1 MKEKTKRLLGR
12 TLGWGA
18 AVLLAV
24 GAGVQAD
31 QFGLTEGKLE
41 LQSANVLA
49 FGPDG
54 ILFVGD
60 AKAAKIYA
68 VQTGDKPGDATKV
81 TQDMDDVAGQI
92 GKKLGATKTEIIDL
106 AVNPLSGHLFVSVT
120 ADGAAKIVEM
130 DGKGAIAPLSLD
142 KIAHAKLDIPN
153 APEDKVVG
161 EGRRARN
168 NRMNSVTDLAFV
180 EGKLLVSG
188 IGSGETPST
197 VRSFDF
203 PFNDKIAATG
213 LEIYHGAHGQLE
225 NYAPIRTFVPF
236 IINGEPN
243 VLAGFVCT
251 PLVKFPV
258 SAIAGGTQVKGTTVA
273 ELGNRNQPI
282 DMIAYKKDGQDF
294 LLLAN
299 SARGVMKISTDDL
312 DRAAGI
318 EAPVGGGGTAG
329 QKFETLAEWKGVVQ
343 LERLT
348 ETHAVVLATTDGRS
362 DLKTMVLP

>member
-1 MKEKTKRLLGR
+1 MNRFSGIVICGIAALLFIPS
-12 TLGWGA
+12 
-18 AVLLAV
+18 VF
-24 GAGVQAD
+24 AD
-31 QFGLTEGKLE
+31 QYGLSEGQLE

-54 ILFVGD
+54 ILFIGD

-68 VQTGDKPGDATKV
+68 VQTGDKPGDPQQMK
-81 TQDMDDVAGQI
+81 QEMDNVAAKIAQSI
-92 GKKLGATKTEIIDL
+92 EASQVEIADL
-106 AVNPLSGHLFVSVT
+106 AVNPLSGRLFMSVNSDKGPRIVML
-120 ADGAAKIVEM
+120 DGQ
-130 DGKGAIAPLSLD
+130 GAITALPLD
-142 KIAHAKLDIPN
+142 KIHFSTLEIPN
-153 APEDKVVG
+153 PPEDKVVG

-168 NRMNSVTDLAFV
+168 HRMNSVTDLAFV

-188 IGSGETPST
+188 IASAEIPST

-203 PFNDKIAATG
+203 PFNDQGASTG

-236 IINGEPN
+236 MINGEPN

-258 SAIAGGTQVKGTTVA
+258 SSIAAGNSTKGTTIA
-273 ELGNRNQPI
+273 ELGNRNQPL
-282 DMIAYKKDGQDF
+282 DMIAYKKGGQDF

-312 DRAAGI
+312 DKAVSI
-318 EAPVGGGGTAG
+318 DSPVQGGGTAG
-329 QKFETLAEWKGVVQ
+329 QAFETLADWQGVVQ
-343 LERLT
+343 LERLN
-348 ETHAVVLATTDGRS
+348 ETHAVVLATSDGKS
-362 DLKTMVLP
+362 QLKTLALP

>member
-1 MKEKTKRLLGR
+1 MRGTGLNWGYGATLLLV
-12 TLGWGA
+12 LGGF
-18 AVLLAV
+18 
-24 GAGVQAD
+24 VQAD
-31 QFGLTEGKLE
+31 QYGLTAGKLE
-41 LQSANVLA
+41 LKSANVLA

-60 AKAAKIYA
+60 AQAAKIYA
-68 VQTGDKPGDATKV
+68 LQTGDKPGDPLAVK
-81 TQDMDDVAGQI
+81 QDLDDAAGAI
-92 GKKLGATKTEIIDL
+92 AKKLGVAKAEIVDL

-120 ADGAAKIVEM
+120 ADGVPRIVEL
-130 DGKGAIAPLSLD
+130 DGTGEIAPLELSS
-142 KIAHAKLDIPN
+142 IAHAQLDIPN
-153 APEDKVVG
+153 PAEDKVVG

-168 NRMNSVTDLAFV
+168 HRMNSVTDLAFV

-273 ELGNRNQPI
+273 ELGNRNQPL
-282 DMIAYKKDGQDF
+282 DMVAYKKDGQDF

-312 DRAAGI
+312 DRAVGI

-329 QKFETLAEWKGVVQ
+329 QPFETLADWKGVVQ
-343 LERLT
+343 LERLN
-348 ETHAVVLATTDGRS
+348 ETHAVVLEMTDGRS
-362 DLKTMVLP
+362 DLKTLAFP

>member
-1 MKEKTKRLLGR
+1 M
-12 TLGWGA
+12 
-18 AVLLAV
+18 LLAV
-24 GAGVQAD
+24 SGSVHAD
-31 QFGLTEGKLE
+31 QYGLKDGKLE

-68 VQTGDKPGDATKV
+68 VQTGDKPGDAEAVK
-81 TQDMDDVAGQI
+81 QEMDDVAGQI
-92 GKKLGATKTEIIDL
+92 AKKLGVAKAEIADL
-106 AVNPLSGHLFVSVT
+106 AVNPLSGHLFASVT
-120 ADGAAKIVEM
+120 ADGATRLVEL
-130 DGKGAIAPLSLD
+130 DGKGGITPLALD
-142 KIAHAKLDIPN
+142 KIAHATLPIPN

-168 NRMNSVTDLAFV
+168 NRMSSVTDLAFV
-180 EGKLLVSG
+180 QGKLLVSG

-203 PFNDKIAATG
+203 PFNDKVAATG

-243 VLAGFVCT
+243 VLAGFTCT

-273 ELGNRNQPI
+273 ELGNRNQPL
-282 DMIAYKKDGQDF
+282 DMISYKKEGKDF

-329 QKFETLAEWKGVVQ
+329 QKFETIADWKGVVQ
-343 LERLT
+343 LERLN

-362 DLKTMVLP
+362 DLKTLVLP

>member
-1 MKEKTKRLLGR
+1 MRFKATCGATLLM
-12 TLGWGA
+12 
-18 AVLLAV
+18 LLMSGLAH
-24 GAGVQAD
+24 AD
-31 QFGLTEGKLE
+31 QYGLTVGKLE

-68 VQTGDKPGDATKV
+68 LQTGDKPGDPQGVKQELHDVTGAIAKQLGVAKV
-81 TQDMDDVAGQI
+81 
-92 GKKLGATKTEIIDL
+92 EIADL
-106 AVNPLSGHLFVSVT
+106 AVNPLSGHLFVSVIT
-120 ADGAAKIVEM
+120 DGGPRIVEM
-130 DGKGAIAPLSLD
+130 DGNGKIAVLPLD
-142 KIAHAKLDIPN
+142 KIAFAKLDIPN
-153 APEDKVVG
+153 PAEDKVVG
-161 EGRRARN
+161 EGRGARN
-168 NRMNSVTDLAFV
+168 HRLNSVTDLAFV

-203 PFNDKIAATG
+203 PFNDKIASTG

-236 IINGEPN
+236 LINGEPN

-258 SAIAGGTQVKGTTVA
+258 SAIAGGSQVKGTTVA
-273 ELGNRNQPI
+273 ELGNRNQPL

-312 DRAAGI
+312 DRAVGI

-329 QKFETLAEWKGVVQ
+329 QKFETLADWKGVVQ
-343 LERLT
+343 LERLND
-348 ETHAVVLATTDGRS
+348 THAVVLTTTDGQS
-362 DLKTMVLP
+362 ELKTMLLP

>member
-1 MKEKTKRLLGR
+1 MRLLGR
-12 TLGWGA
+12 KIGWGA
-18 AVLLAV
+18 ALLLAV
-24 GAGVQAD
+24 CGVVRAD
-31 QFGLTEGKLE
+31 QYGLTEGKLE
-41 LQSANVLA
+41 LQSANVLS

-60 AKAAKIYA
+60 SKAAKIYA
-68 VQTGDKPGDATKV
+68 VQTGDKPGDPTKV
-81 TQDMDDVAGQI
+81 EQNQENASAAIAKT
-92 GKKLGATKTEIIDL
+92 LGVDKAEIVDL

-120 ADGAAKIVEM
+120 TAAGPKLVAL
-130 DGKGAIAPLSLD
+130 DGKGGITVLPLDQIAF
-142 KIAHAKLDIPN
+142 AKLDIPN
-153 APEDKVVG
+153 PPEDKVVG

-168 NRMNSVTDLAFV
+168 NRMNAVTDLAFV
-180 EGKLLVSG
+180 DGKLLVSG
-188 IGSGETPST
+188 IASGNTPST

-203 PFNDKIAATG
+203 PFNDKVASTG

-236 IINGEPN
+236 IINGEAN

-258 SAIAGGTQVKGTTVA
+258 SAIAGDSQVHGTTVA
-273 ELGNRNQPI
+273 ELGNRNQPL

-299 SARGVMKISTDDL
+299 SAHGIMKISTEDL
-312 DRAAGI
+312 DKAAAI

-329 QKFETLAEWKGVVQ
+329 QKFEKIADWKGVVQ
-343 LERLT
+343 LERLND
-348 ETHAVVLATTDGRS
+348 THAVVLATTADGRS
-362 DLKTMVLP
+362 DLKTLALP

>member
-1 MKEKTKRLLGR
+1 MRWGSFKVICGVALLLGV
-12 TLGWGA
+12 GS
-18 AVLLAV
+18 LA
-24 GAGVQAD
+24 QAD
-31 QFGLTEGKLE
+31 QYGLTPGKLE

-54 ILFVGD
+54 ILFIGD

-68 VQTGDKPGDATKV
+68 VQTGDKPGDPSKV
-81 TQDMDDVAGQI
+81 KQELNDASGAIAKQLGVA
-92 GKKLGATKTEIIDL
+92 KAEIADL

-120 ADGAAKIVEM
+120 TDAGPRIVVLDGQGKVAALPI
-130 DGKGAIAPLSLD
+130 DQIAF
-142 KIAHAKLDIPN
+142 AKLDIPN
-153 APEDKVVG
+153 PAEDKVVG

-168 NRMNSVTDLAFV
+168 HRMNSVTDLAFV

-188 IGSGETPST
+188 ISSGDTPST

-203 PFNDKIAATG
+203 PFNDKVASTG

-258 SAIAGGTQVKGTTVA
+258 SSIAAAPQTKGTTVA
-273 ELGNRNQPI
+273 ELGNRNQPL

-299 SARGVMKISTDDL
+299 SARGVMKISTEDL
-312 DRAAGI
+312 DKAAAI
-318 EAPVGGGGTAG
+318 NAPVGGGGTAG
-329 QKFETLAEWKGVVQ
+329 QKFETVADWQGVVQ
-343 LERLT
+343 LERLNDGY
-348 ETHAVVLATTDGRS
+348 AVVLVTNEGRS
-362 DLKTMVLP
+362 DLKTLALP

>member
-1 MKEKTKRLLGR
+1 MRFSGR
-12 TLGWGA
+12 NLGWGTA
-18 AVLLAV
+18 LLLAV
-24 GAGVQAD
+24 SGVARAD
-31 QFGLTEGKLE
+31 QYGLTEGKLE

-60 AKAAKIYA
+60 AKAAKVYA
-68 VQTGDKPGDATKV
+68 LQTGDKPGDPMAVQQNMENASGSIAKSLGVDKV
-81 TQDMDDVAGQI
+81 
-92 GKKLGATKTEIIDL
+92 EIADL

-120 ADGAAKIVEM
+120 TDAGPRLVALDGQGGITAL
-130 DGKGAIAPLSLD
+130 PLD
-142 KIAHAKLDIPN
+142 KIAFAKLDIPN
-153 APEDKVVG
+153 AAEDKVVG

-168 NRMNSVTDLAFV
+168 NRMNSVTDLAFI

-188 IGSGETPST
+188 ISSGDKPST

-203 PFNDKIAATG
+203 PFNDKIASTG
-213 LEIYHGAHGQLE
+213 VEFYHGAHGQLE

-258 SAIAGGTQVKGTTVA
+258 SAIAGGDTVRGTTVA
-273 ELGNRNQPI
+273 ELGNRNQPL
-282 DMIAYKKDGQDF
+282 DMIAYKKDGRDF

-299 SARGVMKISTDDL
+299 SVRGVMKISTDDL
-312 DRAAGI
+312 DKAAGI

-329 QKFETLAEWKGVVQ
+329 QKFETIADWTGVVQ
-343 LERLT
+343 LEQLND
-348 ETHAVVLATTDGRS
+348 THAVVLTQTTDGHG
-362 DLKTMVLP
+362 DLKTLLLP

>member
-1 MKEKTKRLLGR
+1 MRCGNFNLTCGVAL
-12 TLGWGA
+12 
-18 AVLLAV
+18 LLAL
-24 GAGVQAD
+24 GGLVQAD
-31 QFGLTEGKLE
+31 QYGLTPGKLE

-54 ILFVGD
+54 ILFIGD

-68 VQTGDKPGDATKV
+68 VQTGDKPGDPTSVKQELADAVGAIAK
-81 TQDMDDVAGQI
+81 QLGVA
-92 GKKLGATKTEIIDL
+92 KAEIADL
-106 AVNPLSGHLFVSVT
+106 AVNPLSGHLFISVT
-120 ADGAAKIVEM
+120 TDAGPRIVVL
-130 DGKGAIAPLSLD
+130 DGKGQITALTLDQIAF
-142 KIAHAKLDIPN
+142 AKLDIPN
-153 APEDKVVG
+153 PAEDKVVG

-168 NRMNSVTDLAFV
+168 HRMNSVTDLAFV

-188 IGSGETPST
+188 IASGDTPSM

-203 PFNDKIAATG
+203 PFNDKVASTG

-258 SAIAGGTQVKGTTVA
+258 SSISAAPRTKGTTVA

-299 SARGVMKISTDDL
+299 SARGVMKISTEDL
-312 DRAAGI
+312 DKAAAI
-318 EAPVGGGGTAG
+318 NAPVGGGGTAG
-329 QKFETLAEWKGVVQ
+329 QKFETLADWKGVVQ
-343 LERLT
+343 LERLNDGY
-348 ETHAVVLATTDGRS
+348 AVVLANNEGRG
-362 DLKTMVLP
+362 DLKTLALP